1 MRMMIQEL
9 PQPPKKLLY
18 ISVDLL
24 ECLVW
29 YIVFRR
35 GKMCDFIFLKRN
47 PDPGR
52 QDKKGNPLGEEW
64 RSAGFHTNR
73 ESVPAVCA
81 EY

>member
-35 GKMCDFIFLKRN
+35 GKMCDFIFLKEIRIR
-47 PDPGR
+47 GSR
-52 QDKKGNPLGEEW
+52 TKKET
-64 RSAGFHTNR
+64 RSGKNGGAQV
-73 ESVPAVCA
+73 SI
-81 EY
+81 